1 MGNFDYENIPI
12 GYYDKVLIDGIRKNK
27 GIQANWHNKKF
38 SKVYER
44 ISESK
49 THLDYG
55 CGPGTFIGNYSEIE
69 SVGVDISEI
78 QIEYAKKKYGDRFL
92 FRKVGDEELENL
104 NYKFDSITMIELIE
118 HLNDDEIIKIL
129 DKLYELL
136 DSGGKIVLTT
146 PNFRSFYSIIEMVV
160 NLIGKV
166 SYKDQHIN
174 KFNQKKLINLLS
186 KGKFTEI
193 NLIKFINIGIF
204 FSIINIDLALK
215 INNFLERLFK
225 DKFGYLLLVELK
237 K

>member
-104 NYKFDSITMIELIE
+104 NYKFDCITMIELIE